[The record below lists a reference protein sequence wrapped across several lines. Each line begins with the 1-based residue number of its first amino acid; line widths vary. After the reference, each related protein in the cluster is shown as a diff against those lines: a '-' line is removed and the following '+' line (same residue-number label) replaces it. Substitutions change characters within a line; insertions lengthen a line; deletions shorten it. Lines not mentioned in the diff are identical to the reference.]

1 MTHNLVGKIG
11 VMQGNGSDLMH
22 GLPMQSVFM
31 NDSDLYHEPIRLTA
45 VIHAPLDRVKMLW
58 NKHESIKQLFTNQ
71 WAFLR
76 VIDPKSQTV
85 FRLSSDHSW
94 EKVDMI
100 SET

>member
-1 MTHNLVGKIG
+1 
-11 VMQGNGSDLMH
+11 
-22 GLPMQSVFM
+22 
-31 NDSDLYHEPIRLTA
+31 
-45 VIHAPLDRVKMLW
+45 LDRVKMLL